1 MIGLGPRSSV
11 EKLSEDEELE
21 VSLTED
27 TEISINRNH
36 HNGFDSLENSSTTPD
51 KSLTAS
57 QHSSGL
63 SKNDGDDEE
72 EVGMFQRGMSNS
84 SFSRRS
90 SLRTAVRDKRSS
102 RRNYSLKK
110 KKVVPDPDKHLE
122 PNKATAITT
131 TVATASTLTSG
142 APSQC
147 WSEPG
152 PEAKPMHHRTKSF
165 VKDPS
170 PYSSLSSV
178 SIMSSTAPTAHP
190 KAIDALPSNLRPEDL
205 RLNLNSLDSSSAC
218 SDFKSMEGNS
228 LEILESTHL

>member
-1 MIGLGPRSSV
+1 MNCPLSS
-11 EKLSEDEELE
+11 S
-21 VSLTED
+21 
-27 TEISINRNH
+27 
-36 HNGFDSLENSSTTPD
+36 TPD
-51 KSLTAS
+51 KKSIET
-57 QHSSGL
+57 HSSGL
-63 SKNDGDDEE
+63 SRNDGDDEGE
-72 EVGMFQRGMSNS
+72 EVGMFQRGASNS

-110 KKVVPDPDKHLE
+110 KKVDLDPEKQFE
-122 PNKATAITT
+122 PNQAATA
-131 TVATASTLTSG
+131 ASGTS
-142 APSQC
+142 AQC
-147 WSEPG
+147 WSAP
-152 PEAKPMHHRTKSF
+152 S

-178 SIMSSTAPTAHP
+178 SIMSATAPVTHP
-190 KAIDALPSNLRPEDL
+190 KATDTLPSTVRPEDL